1 MRVVLFTTEGCPRC
15 SVLKEK
21 LKAKNIEFEE
31 NSNPSQ
37 NYIDEMI
44 KNGIAM
50 FPVLIVDNIMMDLS
64 SANKWIQEQE

>member
-15 SVLKEK
+15 RVLKEK